1 MNRLVVPVVACVVA
15 GLVAPIAPIAPAAPA
30 APVAHAATMADLY
43 DPYFDTKPTVV
54 GNVASDYYST
64 TAVYPLQGAPEGATI
79 DYRGQQRTKL
89 PIHLE
94 IQGTD
99 MHVRLS
105 GSRVN
110 PPVRGEN
117 TDDIRIWVT
126 YPDGSEEVVTST
138 VTLIPTHEYLYKP
151 HYDET
156 VANPGE
162 RFTLEPYNRMPGS
175 LADDATW
182 TLTGNTSAWAA
193 TIDPKT
199 GVVTGTVPTDTRRST
214 EFRAT
219 ATFTDG
225 TKQEVTVPVV
235 NTGKGVVDQAPAQPS
250 VSDQPAPAAEQPAGS
265 TPLQITALVIG
276 ILALVGGLAALA
288 LPYLPL

>member
-15 GLVAPIAPIAPAAPA
+15 GLVAPIAPAAPA

-94 IQGTD
+94 LQGTD

-117 TDDIRIWVT
+117 TDDIRIWVK

-138 VTLIPTHEYLYKP
+138 VTLIPPHEYLYKP

-162 RFTLEPYNRMPGS
+162 RFTAEPYNRMPGS

-219 ATFTDG
+219 ATFVDG
-225 TKQEVTVPVV
+225 TKQEVSVPVV
-235 NTGKGVVDQAPAQPS
+235 NTGKGVVDQAPTQPSGPAQPETP
-250 VSDQPAPAAEQPAGS
+250 DQPTGS

-276 ILALVGGLAALA
+276 VLALVGGLAALA